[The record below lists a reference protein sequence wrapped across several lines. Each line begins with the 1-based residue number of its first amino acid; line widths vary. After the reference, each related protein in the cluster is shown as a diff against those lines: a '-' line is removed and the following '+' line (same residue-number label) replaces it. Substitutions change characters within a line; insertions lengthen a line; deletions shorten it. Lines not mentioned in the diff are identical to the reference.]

1 MAKIE
6 HSNIDYILKWEG
18 GLSKH
23 KADTASRH
31 PVPDGS
37 GFHTN
42 KGVTWMA
49 FRTIFSKHDGVD
61 LFSINKQNELIS
73 RFYRMSKDDFMIVYK
88 RYWDGVNATSINSQI
103 IAEFWADFAWGS
115 GIGGASRQM
124 QRFLNSHG
132 FNLRVDG
139 KIGQQTINAL
149 NSLISQ
155 KSEKWVFESCYAWRV
170 SFLQSLTSFKDFGK
184 GWLNRMQDFYLYANR
199 ELIK

>member
-23 KADTASRH
+23 KADTASKH

-42 KGVTWMA
+42 KGITWMVW
-49 FRTIFSKHDGVD
+49 RTIHGSTSE
-61 LFSINKQNELIS
+61 SIA
-73 RFYRMSKDDFMIVYK
+73 RFYKMTHTDFLSVYQ
-88 RYWDGVNATSINSQI
+88 RYWDGVNATAINSQI

-132 FNLRVDG
+132 FNLKVDG

-199 ELIK
+199 ELMK